1 MTLPLEFTNSTATLY
16 PYQEDEWSRSTA
28 SDGYASSG
36 GTSDRQSLRL
46 APLHNVVVRIG
57 AEPTPVDIA
66 SQGLAW
72 YGARVSIS
80 DTAQP
85 YGFTQ

>member
-1 MTLPLEFTNSTATLY
+1 MMTLPLEFTNSTATLY

-46 APLHNVVVRIG
+46 CAL
-57 AEPTPVDIA
+57 T
-66 SQGLAW
+66 
-72 YGARVSIS
+72 
-80 DTAQP
+80 
-85 YGFTQ
+85 